1 MTLLYILAFGLTAA
15 GMAMGALTL
24 AQVSPRMQHFLIE
37 QDAQRSASEADVRRG
52 VVVNSLVS
60 LSLIFGSTYGLYD
73 WLFVEGEAPLWVY
86 LLEGVTVVLVYDFA
100 YYFAH
105 RFLMHEWKVL
115 RDVHAV
121 HHAAKHPRSVDSF
134 LLHPVETVLG
144 LVLLLGAILAVGG
157 VHLYTFA
164 PVFAAYTTL
173 NVFNH
178 AGLNIPHFPFKTL
191 GVLAVKHD
199 RHHHS
204 MLSGNYASITP
215 LPDWLFGTLE

>member
-1 MTLLYILAFGLTAA
+1 MQLMFILAFGLSAA
-15 GMAMGALTL
+15 GLVMAFLGWAQGAT
-24 AQVSPRMQHFLIE
+24 RMQAFLISR
-37 QDAQRSASEADVRRG
+37 DANRSASDADVWRG
-52 VVVNSLVS
+52 VVVNSVVS

-73 WLFVEGEAPLWVY
+73 YLFYTEDAPLWVM
-86 LLEGVTVVLVYDFA
+86 LLEGVTVVVIYDFA

-105 RFLMHEWKVL
+105 RYPMHEWKLL
-115 RDVHAV
+115 RGVHSV

-144 LVLLLGAILAVGG
+144 LVLLLGSVLIVGG
-157 VHLYTFA
+157 IHLYTFA

-178 AGLNIPHFPFKTL
+178 AGLNIPYFPFKTMSK
-191 GVLAVKHD
+191 LAVKHD
-199 RHHHS
+199 KHHHS

-215 LPDWLFGTLE
+215 LPDWLFGTAE